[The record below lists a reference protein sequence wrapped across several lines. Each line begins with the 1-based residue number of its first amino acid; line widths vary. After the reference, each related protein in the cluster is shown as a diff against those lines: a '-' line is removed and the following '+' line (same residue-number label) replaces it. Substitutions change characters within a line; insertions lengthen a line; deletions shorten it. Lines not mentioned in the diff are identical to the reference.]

1 MADELKRVG
10 LKFTNEG
17 VRNFK
22 AELKECTAATKENYS
37 ELKLAQSQYD
47 KNTSSTKKLE
57 DRQKYLAK
65 QTDVYK
71 DKVKILNQQLKEM
84 ETAEN
89 KDETAISNKRAELN
103 QAEATLNKYEKSLE
117 EVNKQLDNGAAKMKE
132 WGGKIQDVGGK
143 MKDIGGTLTTHVTAP
158 LAAIGTVGVQKFAE
172 VDKTMQLTNKTMGNT
187 KQEAELLDKAMKD
200 AASNSTFGMSDAA
213 TATLNFAR
221 AGLDA
226 EQAAAA
232 LAPSM
237 NLAAG
242 EGGNLDTVSA
252 GLVSTI
258 NGFHGSFSEASNY
271 ADVFASACNNS
282 ALDVDSLSHAMSVA
296 APVFS
301 AAGYKVN
308 DAALYMG
315 VMANNGIEADKA
327 ANSLKTGISR
337 LVSPSKQGAEMME
350 KLGISV
356 TNADGS
362 MKDSATVQKELHEAF
377 GKLSESEQIA
387 AASAIF
393 GKNQMAP
400 WLALI
405 NTAPEDVGKLDTS
418 LKNCS
423 GTTDEMSKAMMD
435 GFGGSLEKLK
445 SNMDVAATSLGQAL
459 APTIQKVANFIGDL
473 VTKFNNL
480 SPAQQETI
488 AKIGLVVA
496 AIGPLLV
503 ILGTLVGAI
512 GSLITFGP
520 VIIAAIGGVVAPVL
534 GVVAVIGTLVAALVT
549 VVKHWKD
556 IKKAAG
562 DFVKG
567 VKEKWEGFK
576 KATKETVDNT
586 VKKWNQ
592 WKKDTGQKISD
603 TAKGAKKK
611 FDEIK
616 KNAGTAFENVKKS
629 ASEKLGQARQKAI
642 DAFDKIRTG
651 AADKLGTAK
660 QKATDAFEALRKG
673 AKDKLDQAGKT
684 AGTAFEFIKKS
695 ASDKLGQAKQT
706 ASNIFDKIKGFAKF
720 SWHLPKLGVKAIS
733 GLVNFVKGI
742 IKKVRDAFKFKWSL
756 PKLKLPHPKITG
768 HFSLNPPSVPHFS
781 IRWYKDAYQRA
792 AYYNSPTVRADGRGF
807 GDGHGGEFAVGEK
820 HLRDVIREETYNPV
834 NVTYGDVNINVYSS
848 PGQDV
853 RKLAEEVSRR
863 LATVY
868 ERERAVWT

>member
-10 LKFTNEG
+10 IKLTADG
-17 VRNFK
+17 ARDFK
-22 AELKECTAATKENYS
+22 AELKECSAATRENYS

-47 KNTSSTKKLE
+47 KNTKSVEKLK
-57 DRQKYLAK
+57 DRQEYLTK
-65 QTDVYK
+65 QADVYK

-84 ETAEN
+84 EAAEN
-89 KDETAISNKRAELN
+89 RDETAISKKRAELN
-103 QAEATLNKYEKSLE
+103 QAEAKLNGYEKSLK
-117 EVNKQLDNGAAKMKE
+117 EVNKQLDTGAAKLKE
-132 WGGKIQDVGGK
+132 WGEKVKGVGGK
-143 MKDIGGTLTTHVTAP
+143 MQSIGNTMTTHITAP
-158 LAAIGTVGVQKFAE
+158 ITAGAAGAVVAFNE
-172 VDKTMQLTNKTMGNT
+172 VDEALDTVAEKTGASGKQLEGMETITKRIATTIPVSFGEAGNAVGEVNTRFGLTGRSLEDLSQRFLKFSKLNKTDVSDSIDST
-187 KQEAELLDKAMKD
+187 QKALS
-200 AASNSTFGMSDAA
+200 AF
-213 TATLNFAR
+213 
-221 AGLDA
+221 GLDA
-226 EQAAAA
+226 RSAGSFLDVLNRTGQTTGVSMETLLEGLVQNGTAFQEMGMNIHQSTVFMGQLEKSGANSETVMNGLRKALKNATEDGIPMNEALKNLQETIKNGKGGMDGLTAAYKLFGKSGDQVYAAVKNGSIDFTDLANTENILSESTESVGKTYEKTKDPIDDVKTAMNDAKIIGFELVKTAAPMLKTALEGLRDVLKSVREWWSGLSEEQQKNVLKFAAIAAAA
-232 LAPSM
+232 GP
-237 NLAAG
+237 
-242 EGGNLDTVSA
+242 V
-252 GLVSTI
+252 
-258 NGFHGSFSEASNY
+258 
-271 ADVFASACNNS
+271 
-282 ALDVDSLSHAMSVA
+282 LSV
-296 APVFS
+296 
-301 AAGYKVN
+301 
-308 DAALYMG
+308 L
-315 VMANNGIEADKA
+315 
-327 ANSLKTGISR
+327 
-337 LVSPSKQGAEMME
+337 
-350 KLGISV
+350 
-356 TNADGS
+356 
-362 MKDSATVQKELHEAF
+362 
-377 GKLSESEQIA
+377 
-387 AASAIF
+387 
-393 GKNQMAP
+393 
-400 WLALI
+400 
-405 NTAPEDVGKLDTS
+405 
-418 LKNCS
+418 
-423 GTTDEMSKAMMD
+423 
-435 GFGGSLEKLK
+435 GSL
-445 SNMDVAATSLGQAL
+445 VTVIGGIATAA
-459 APTIQKVANFIGDL
+459 
-473 VTKFNNL
+473 
-480 SPAQQETI
+480 
-488 AKIGLVVA
+488 
-496 AIGPLLV
+496 
-503 ILGTLVGAI
+503 
-512 GSLITFGP
+512 
-520 VIIAAIGGVVAPVL
+520 GVVAPVL
-534 GVVAVIGTLVAALVT
+534 GTIAAGIGAIGAPVIAVVAVIGGLIAALVT

-592 WKKDTGQKISD
+592 WKKETGQKISD

-629 ASEKLGQARQKAI
+629 AGEKLGQARQKAI

-684 AGTAFEFIKKS
+684 AGTAFEFIKNS